1 MKVLSFIQRGYW
13 LHLALLIVIAGE
25 FVAAK
30 RAHLTDAEVDAL
42 FENGTPREKAYALHL
57 IASRGIPRFTSE
69 DVLPTLRSDE
79 PLLRELMMTKSMLP
93 FGNKRIRNR
102 EIARWAD
109 EPSRRRAFILLDYR
123 IESFTSLNL
132 TALECFLDAANQ
144 VP

>member
-13 LHLALLIVIAGE
+13 LHLVLLIVIAGE
-25 FVAAK
+25 FVTAK
-30 RAHLTDAEVDAL
+30 RAHLTDTDVDAL
-42 FENGTPREKAYALHL
+42 FQNGTPREKAYALHL

-79 PLLRELMMTKSMLP
+79 ALLREVMMTKTMLP

-102 EIARWAD
+102 EIARWAN
-109 EPSRRRAFILLDYR
+109 EASRRRAFILLDYR

-132 TALECFLDAANQ
+132 AALDSFIDAAKR